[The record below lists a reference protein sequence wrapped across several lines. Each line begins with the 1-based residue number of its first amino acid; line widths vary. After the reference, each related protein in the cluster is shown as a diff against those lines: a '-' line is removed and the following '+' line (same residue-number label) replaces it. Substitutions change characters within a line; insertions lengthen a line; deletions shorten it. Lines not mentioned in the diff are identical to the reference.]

1 MQHGRSLLQ
10 PMGSKVCGFSCS
22 VPCGIFFSRAR
33 IKPTSLALEGRFLT
47 TGHQKSPSMLFF
59 LLLCERELNFHL
71 MEVTDLLASFIYR
84 QKQFLTTFMLVI
96 RMKTEKAC
104 FHLLKTEEM
113 TNIRND
119 RNET

>member
-1 MQHGRSLLQ
+1 M
-10 PMGSKVCGFSCS
+10 
-22 VPCGIFFSRAR
+22 
-33 IKPTSLALEGRFLT
+33 
-47 TGHQKSPSMLFF
+47 
-59 LLLCERELNFHL
+59 
-71 MEVTDLLASFIYR
+71 LASFIYR

-113 TNIRND
+113 TNIQND